1 MRDFRTILCQLSESR
16 RSFVRI
22 DHHRLR
28 KTAFPGDL
36 GGSAQ
41 GFAMTEINNA
51 VTNSAARQQFYRFHL
66 RHVHLASVFGDDWFA
81 LKAEAF

>member
-1 MRDFRTILCQLSESR
+1 
-16 RSFVRI
+16 
-22 DHHRLR
+22 
-28 KTAFPGDL
+28 
-36 GGSAQ
+36 
-41 GFAMTEINNA
+41 MTEINNA